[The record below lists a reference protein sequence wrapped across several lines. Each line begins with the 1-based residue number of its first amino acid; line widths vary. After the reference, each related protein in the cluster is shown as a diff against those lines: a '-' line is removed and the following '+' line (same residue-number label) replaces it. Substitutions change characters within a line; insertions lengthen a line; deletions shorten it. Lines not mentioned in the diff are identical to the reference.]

1 MNKIYFILTLFFCT
15 TFTLLAQQRIGS
27 NEVKYIQNESTNLV
41 QTLEELLN
49 LIGDVR
55 TLPEERKEYTEESY
69 KIVIYDEAVYFED
82 DLIQERDKTRNVK
95 VKDYLNNVFL
105 FFKESGVS
113 FKFENIR
120 VSEVFEKDYLF
131 VLVYFNRQLKGTSL
145 YHNAEI
151 NNSVPRV
158 AEVRLTKSE
167 SIWDMHIVNVRVPT
181 QEDLAQ
187 SFKKATV
194 FQSTKAFSEPSS
206 SRIETL
212 EKLLSDK
219 NKEIEEREAKNSEW
233 FRTRTD
239 ECYENLKSK
248 EKEIENLKRNL
259 TAKDIELEKEKK
271 RARDILYENLQLED
285 QKGKFATLQQD
296 KETLQK
302 QAKTLKK
309 EQTALQKELSQ
320 EIDQLQDKVNSLE
333 QAIDQNL
340 CYVTDGLTSASF
352 VFENNTVILPYK
364 RSKIKRLISAHSA
377 SSYLIEKVDTKISKF
392 TIIDPLE
399 FWKDCDKKIVIIVID
414 DDPEKAVMNN

>member
-1 MNKIYFILTLFFCT
+1 MKKIYLIIALFFCT
-15 TFTLLAQQRIGS
+15 TFTLLAQQQIGS
-27 NEVKYIQNESTNLV
+27 NEVKYIQDESTNLV

-95 VKDYLNNVFL
+95 VKEYLNNVFL

-113 FKFENIR
+113 FKFDNIR
-120 VSEVFEKDYLF
+120 VSDVFEKDYLF

-187 SFKKATV
+187 SFKKANV
-194 FQSTKAFSEPSS
+194 YQSTKVFQEPSS

-212 EKLLSDK
+212 EKLLTDK

-239 ECYENLKSK
+239 ECYASLKNK
-248 EKEIENLKRNL
+248 EKEIENLKKNL
-259 TAKDIELEKEKK
+259 VAKDIELEQEKK
-271 RARDILYENLQLED
+271 RAKDILYENLQLED
-285 QKGKFATLQQD
+285 QKGKFATLQQE
-296 KETLQK
+296 KES
-302 QAKTLKK
+302 LKK
-309 EQTALQKELSQ
+309 QKIALVKENDDIQKEITL
-320 EIDQLQDKVNSLE
+320 LHDKVNALE

-340 CYVTDGLTSASF
+340 CYVTDGLTSTSF
-352 VFENNTVILPYK
+352 VFENNTVKLPYK